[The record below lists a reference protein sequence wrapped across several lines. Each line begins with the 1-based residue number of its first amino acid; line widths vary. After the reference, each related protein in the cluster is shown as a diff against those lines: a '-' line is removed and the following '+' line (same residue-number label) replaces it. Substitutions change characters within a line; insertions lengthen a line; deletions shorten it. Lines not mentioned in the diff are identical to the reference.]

1 MYQPYPGSAEMSQS
15 QRSSVPPAVRNAVM
29 LMYAGAAVSLIKVAA
44 DIATR
49 SELRADVAS
58 RSKASP
64 VHLAASQISAAANVS
79 LVIAVVFAV
88 ISIGLWIFIAR
99 ASRGGSPGARIAGT
113 VLFGLDTL
121 ALLVGPPDV
130 GLTGSQPALARVA
143 TGAVWLA
150 GLVVVV
156 LLWQRRSNAF
166 FRGARE
172 ATA

>member
-1 MYQPYPGSAEMSQS
+1 MYKPYPGSAEVSLSQ
-15 QRSSVPPAVRNAVM
+15 QPPAPSAVRNAVM
-29 LMYAGAAVSLIKVAA
+29 LMYAGAAVSLIRAAA

-49 SELRADVAS
+49 SELRAAVAS

-64 VHLAASQISAAANVS
+64 VHVTASQISAAANTS

-99 ASRGGSPGARIAGT
+99 ASRGGSAGARLAGT

-121 ALLVGPPDV
+121 ALLVGTPDV
-130 GLTGSQPALARVA
+130 GLIGSQPALARVG
-143 TGAVWLA
+143 TGAVWLV

-156 LLWQRRSNAF
+156 LLWQGRSNAF
-166 FRGARE
+166 FRGAR
-172 ATA
+172 AVTA

>member
-1 MYQPYPGSAEMSQS
+1 MYQPYPDSAEMSQS
-15 QRSSVPPAVRNAVM
+15 QRSPVPPAVRNAVT
-29 LMYAGAAVSLIKVAA
+29 LMYAGAAVSLIRVAA

-49 SELRADVAS
+49 SELRADVEA
-58 RSKASP
+58 RSKTSA
-64 VHLAASQISAAANVS
+64 VHLTASQISAAANVS

-99 ASRGGSPGARIAGT
+99 ASRGGSTGARIAGT

-130 GLTGSQPALARVA
+130 GLTGSQPALARVG
-143 TGAVWLA
+143 TGAVWLV

-156 LLWQRRSNAF
+156 LLWQGRSNAF
-166 FRGARE
+166 FRGTRAL
-172 ATA
+172 AA